1 EFHTLPLTFSWS
13 KSHGV
18 LILPMAQGSQLICR
32 KSATLEAILEGNR
45 VAHSPILFNL
55 VTDEEF
61 ENNLTERYQNN
72 SADPYQ
78 TMSVI
83 SNEIDIY
90 SFANEL
96 SDDDDLLD
104 INDEAPVIKL
114 INSILVEAIKELA
127 SDIHI
132 ESFDKKLTVRFRID
146 GVLRKILELQR
157 HVALLLVSRIK
168 VMAKLDIAEKRI
180 PQDGRIA
187 LNLAGRA
194 LDVRV

>member
-1 EFHTLPLTFSWS
+1 
-13 KSHGV
+13 
-18 LILPMAQGSQLICR
+18 
-32 KSATLEAILEGNR
+32 
-45 VAHSPILFNL
+45 
-55 VTDEEF
+55 
-61 ENNLTERYQNN
+61 
-72 SADPYQ
+72 
-78 TMSVI
+78 
-83 SNEIDIY
+83 
-90 SFANEL
+90 FANEL

-194 LDVRV
+194 LDVRVSVLPSSHGERVVMRLLDKNSIKLDLPSLGMSKDNC

>member
-1 EFHTLPLTFSWS
+1 
-13 KSHGV
+13 
-18 LILPMAQGSQLICR
+18 
-32 KSATLEAILEGNR
+32 
-45 VAHSPILFNL
+45 
-55 VTDEEF
+55 
-61 ENNLTERYQNN
+61 
-72 SADPYQ
+72 
-78 TMSVI
+78 
-83 SNEIDIY
+83 
-90 SFANEL
+90 
-96 SDDDDLLD
+96 
-104 INDEAPVIKL
+104 
-114 INSILVEAIKELA
+114 IKELA

-194 LDVRV
+194 LDVRVSVL

>member
-1 EFHTLPLTFSWS
+1 
-13 KSHGV
+13 
-18 LILPMAQGSQLICR
+18 
-32 KSATLEAILEGNR
+32 
-45 VAHSPILFNL
+45 
-55 VTDEEF
+55 
-61 ENNLTERYQNN
+61 
-72 SADPYQ
+72 
-78 TMSVI
+78 
-83 SNEIDIY
+83 
-90 SFANEL
+90 
-96 SDDDDLLD
+96 
-104 INDEAPVIKL
+104 
-114 INSILVEAIKELA
+114 

-194 LDVRV
+194 LDVRVSVLPSSHGERV